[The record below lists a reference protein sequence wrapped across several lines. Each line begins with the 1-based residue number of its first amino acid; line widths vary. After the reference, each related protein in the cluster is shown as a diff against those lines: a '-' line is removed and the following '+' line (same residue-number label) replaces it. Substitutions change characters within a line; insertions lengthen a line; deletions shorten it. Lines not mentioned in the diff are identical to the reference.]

1 MVTFVHFY
9 LQVKF
14 NGDTK
19 INLTK
24 LQHIKNKAVSNF
36 LQISFTDIHNF
47 CSLEIFTTKNV
58 MTVTVCNQ

>member
-14 NGDTK
+14 NGDIK

-24 LQHIKNKAVSNF
+24 LQHIKNEAVSNF

-47 CSLEIFTTKNV
+47 CSKS
-58 MTVTVCNQ
+58 